1 MRRLGLNLITGPA
14 NAGKVALLLRRY
26 LDVLPAEPYLIV
38 PNRSDVEAVERELLD
53 LQPAL
58 LGGSIGTFDDLFR
71 QIARGGPEARRVAT
85 EAQRA
90 LVVRR
95 ALSGHSLN
103 GLGRSARFGGFADAL
118 LGAIAEL
125 EAGLLDPTDLDGE
138 LAALYAAYRAELD
151 RLDLW
156 DRDLIRRH
164 AAERVAAELDAWS
177 GEPVFAYGFE
187 DLTGAEWAL
196 LQALAGRSE
205 VTVSI
210 PYEPG
215 RAAFESLR
223 RTMDDLS
230 SLADGRIEELTPRF
244 EEIAEPALAHL
255 ERALFSET
263 VPPAPPIDAAIRF
276 FEGAGTRGALELVG
290 EELLTLIRGGV
301 APEQIGIVCPSL
313 ERWQAPLETALGTLG
328 VPYGLESYTRLD
340 KTPYGQALLSL
351 LRFAWLGGSR
361 GDLYAFLRSPYS
373 GFTRQNV
380 DFLEGRLR
388 GRAINSVERVE
399 EETMRLRD
407 GQPLRMLEAIRSAPT
422 PLEAVAGL
430 AMSMLRAAYG
440 LESPPV
446 GRLSRQDIRAHE
458 AVMRLLAE
466 LRGWSEL
473 DGSVSAEELVAA
485 LERAEVRRSSAG
497 ETGQVAVLDLLRAR
511 TRRFEIVFL
520 LGLEEG
526 SLPRRGHESPF
537 LGDDARRELD
547 ERSHARLSKPD
558 RVARDRYLFYTAC
571 TRATRR
577 VYLVREA
584 ANDEGRPREPS
595 PFWDEV
601 QRLFPRDDVVRWTR
615 RRPLSELTWP
625 LEAAPTERER
635 LRAVSLRA
643 AGDRSA
649 ADAIASA
656 NGWERRLAR
665 ALHAFERPT
674 RLTHPQV
681 LAELRSRSTFGVTEL
696 ERFADCSSI
705 WFFERIIDPKTIDPE
720 VDARLRGS
728 IAHQVLF
735 RFYSGLPKELG
746 IERIDADRVEDAV
759 SYLRRCL
766 DEAVEGVRMEL
777 NELQQRE
784 LRHGLWRDLEAFVRE
799 DAAAGMP
806 LVPRRF
812 EVSFGSERS
821 ATELQR
827 GLELAPGLT
836 LSGKI
841 DRIDVDPFSTRG
853 IVQDYKAGKHA
864 HSASQIESEKR
875 LQIPL
880 YMLVLRDLV
889 GIEPLGGLYRPLSGE
904 RKARG
909 LLRAEAREDGVPG
922 FAKNDYLDEE
932 AFWSQVER
940 ARELAVGIVERI
952 HEGDVRHDPKSGDC
966 PTWCELWP
974 MCRVKRA

>member
-1 MRRLGLNLITGPA
+1 LGLNVITGPA

-26 LDVLPAEPYLIV
+26 LEALPQEPFLIV
-38 PNRSDVEAVERELLD
+38 PNRSDVERVERDLLV

-58 LGGSIGTFDDLFR
+58 FAGSIGTFDDVFR
-71 QIARGGPEARRVAT
+71 RLAQGGGESRPVAT

-90 LVVRR
+90 LLVRR
-95 ALSGHSLN
+95 ALAGRSLN

-118 LGAIAEL
+118 LAVIAEL
-125 EAGLLDPTDLDGE
+125 ESGLLDPTDLDGE

-151 RLDLW
+151 RLGLW
-156 DRDLIRRH
+156 DRDLLRRR
-164 AAERVAAELDAWS
+164 AAERVATELAAWH

-205 VTVSI
+205 VTVSM

-215 RAAFESLR
+215 RAVFDSLR
-223 RTMDDLS
+223 KTMDDLT
-230 SLADGRIEELTPRF
+230 SLADGRIEELPASF
-244 EEIAEPALAHL
+244 AEVAEPALAYV

-263 VPPAPPIDAAIRF
+263 GAEAPPIEAALRF

-290 EELLTLIRGGV
+290 EELLALLRSGV
-301 APEQIGIVCPSL
+301 PPEEIGIVCPSL
-313 ERWQAPLETALGTLG
+313 ERIQAPLETALGTLG
-328 VPYGLESYTRLD
+328 VPYALEAYTRLD

-351 LRFAWLGGSR
+351 LRFAWLGGGR
-361 GDLYAFLRSPYS
+361 AELYAFLRSPYS
-373 GFTRQNV
+373 GFTRQNI

-388 GRAINSVERVE
+388 GRAVDTPERVE
-399 EETMRLRD
+399 EETVRLRD
-407 GQPLRMLEAIRSAPT
+407 GQALPMLETVRGAAT
-422 PLEAVAGL
+422 PLDAVAAL
-430 AMSMLRAAYG
+430 AASMLRAAYG
-440 LESPPV
+440 LEAPPV
-446 GRLSRQDIRAHE
+446 GELSRQDIRAHDT
-458 AVMRLLAE
+458 VMRLLGE

-473 DGSVSAEELVAA
+473 DGMPAAEEVFAA
-485 LERAEVRRSSAG
+485 LERAEVRRASTGEAG
-497 ETGQVAVLDLLRAR
+497 RVAVVDLLRAR
-511 TRRFEIVFL
+511 TRRFQIVFV

-526 SLPRRGHESPF
+526 VLPRRGHESPF

-547 ERSHARLSKPD
+547 DKSHSRLARPD
-558 RVARDRYLFYTAC
+558 QVARDRYLFYTAV
-571 TRATRR
+571 TRASKR

-584 ANDEGRPREPS
+584 ANDEGSPREAS

-601 QRLFPRDDVVRWTR
+601 QGLFPRDDITRWTR

-625 LEAAPTERER
+625 LESAPTERER
-635 LRAVSLRA
+635 LRSLAQRA
-643 AGDRSA
+643 ALDRA
-649 ADAIASA
+649 TAEAIASA
-656 NGWERRLAR
+656 NGWDRRLLR
-665 ALHAFERPT
+665 ALKAFERQT

-681 LAELRSRSTFGVTEL
+681 LAELAARVTFSVTEL

-705 WFFERIIDPKTIDPE
+705 WFLERLIDPKTIDAR

-735 RFYSGLPKELG
+735 RFHSRLPRELG
-746 IERIDADRVEDAV
+746 VERLDSERIEDAV
-759 SYLRRCL
+759 SFLRRCL
-766 DEAVEGVRMEL
+766 DEAIDGVRMEL
-777 NELQQRE
+777 TELQQRE

-799 DAAAGMP
+799 DAASDAP

-812 EVSFGSERS
+812 EVLFGSERS
-821 ATELQR
+821 APELQR
-827 GLELAPGLT
+827 GLELAPGMT

-841 DRIDVDPFSTRG
+841 DRIDIDPFSARG

-864 HSASQIESEKR
+864 HSAAQIEQEKR

-889 GIEPLGGLYRPLSGE
+889 GIEPLGGLYRPLAGE

-909 LLRAEAREDGVPG
+909 LLRANARDDGVPG
-922 FAKNDYLDEE
+922 FAKNDYLDED
-932 AFWSQVER
+932 AFWEKVEG
-940 ARELAVGIVERI
+940 ARELAVSLVERLQT
-952 HEGDVRHDPKSGDC
+952 GDVRHDPKGGDC
-966 PTWCELWP
+966 PTWCELYS
-974 MCRVKRA
+974 MCRVRRA